1 MITNIAVVGV
11 FVSDQNK
18 ALDFYTN
25 KLGFEKRADEPIGGG
40 QRWLEVAPPGAA
52 TRIVLS
58 LATEEWGADR
68 LGQFAGIVFEPDDI
82 DATYEEL
89 AARGVAFSEPPTDQ
103 PWGGRQAQFQ
113 DQDGNT
119 FVLVQR

>member
-1 MITNIAVVGV
+1 MITNIAVTGV
-11 FVSDQNK
+11 FVSDQEK

-25 KLGFEKRADEPIGGG
+25 KLGFEKRADEPMGDG
-40 QRWLEVAPPGAA
+40 QHWLEVAPPGAA
-52 TRIVLS
+52 TRIVLTQ
-58 LATEEWGADR
+58 ATAEWGADR

-82 DATYEEL
+82 DATYREL
-89 AARGVAFSEPPTDQ
+89 SARGVAFSGAPADQ

-119 FVLVQR
+119 FVIVQR

>member
-1 MITNIAVVGV
+1 MITHVSVIGV
-11 FVSDQNK
+11 FVKDQEK
-18 ALDFYTN
+18 ALDFYVN
-25 KLGFEKRADEPIGGG
+25 KLGFEKRADESMGGG

-58 LATEEWGADR
+58 RATAEWGADKV
-68 LGQFAGIVFEPDDI
+68 GQWTDIVFAPDDL
-82 DATYEEL
+82 DATYQEL
-89 AARGVAFSEPPTDQ
+89 SARGVEFTLPPTQ
-103 PWGGRQAQFQ
+103 ESWGKQALFK